1 MKILFVFYLPSGGLE
16 THNRQRQA
24 ALKDYQCEFLY
35 YRKQRTLMNDH
46 RAPVYIT
53 NEDTEIEKILTKGN
67 YDAVVVTSDCGTLP
81 RFRNLGF
88 KGKLIYELQGFGAK
102 EHAKRVL
109 TQVKPIITKYANG
122 LLNPRTPYITKL
134 FSELFPTVPQ
144 FNFNN
149 CLDWTQYAYRQQP
162 KHPRP
167 IVAWIGRIEDNKNWK
182 EFLLIGQKLIQDNP
196 DIELYMFEDST
207 LSKPEERTCFEEM
220 RKKLNIESNLTIL
233 DNVPNTEMSNYFS
246 KIGDSGG
253 FLCITSKVEGAPYA
267 PLEAMCG
274 RCPVLTTDCDGI
286 QTMVIHNE
294 TGKYYNI
301 GQIDDAFHQ
310 AKELM
315 TNNTLREKIR
325 QKALAHVQTNF
336 SLERYNMN
344 FTIMLQCLGIATN

>member
-1 MKILFVFYLPSGGLE
+1 
-16 THNRQRQA
+16 
-24 ALKDYQCEFLY
+24 
-35 YRKQRTLMNDH
+35 
-46 RAPVYIT
+46 
-53 NEDTEIEKILTKGN
+53 
-67 YDAVVVTSDCGTLP
+67 
-81 RFRNLGF
+81 
-88 KGKLIYELQGFGAK
+88 
-102 EHAKRVL
+102 
-109 TQVKPIITKYANG
+109 
-122 LLNPRTPYITKL
+122 
-134 FSELFPTVPQ
+134 
-144 FNFNN
+144 
-149 CLDWTQYAYRQQP
+149 
-162 KHPRP
+162 
-167 IVAWIGRIEDNKNWK
+167 VAWIGRIEDNKNWK